1 MMDDL
6 SARRILIIEEE
17 DDRDL
22 DQLLFLGDTS
32 GVGAPSPSSPPSQ
45 ISLSPSSST
54 PLSSSS
60 FENHASSASP
70 AAATTAVASPPPPS
84 QITPILASEEERDG
98 DDDDGLGH
106 WVLPAPALPGDYLNG
121 SLHRVPSKSILKKVS
136 SYGNFDS
143 SRGGGSSTGGRT
155 RRLSIALDSSSTSQ
169 ASGSI
174 RGGGRFHNRSQVSDE
189 PPFSSL
195 LSADGSTIKS
205 NKKTSFLSLTSLDS
219 NQGQPHNQGGEQI
232 GWDLE
237 DDGVASSPLYRGVT
251 MGEEESLPS
260 IPNSHDASDSSTK
273 MRRNVSFHA
282 VDVREYDRTVGDHPG
297 CRSGPPVSTHCDH
310 LLVSIMNMVH

>member
-32 GVGAPSPSSPPSQ
+32 GVGAPSSPPSPK
-45 ISLSPSSST
+45 SVSPSSST

-60 FENHASSASP
+60 FENNASSSSP
-70 AAATTAVASPPPPS
+70 AAATTAVASPSPPS

-98 DDDDGLGH
+98 DDGGLGH

-237 DDGVASSPLYRGVT
+237 DDGVASSPMYRGVT
-251 MGEEESLPS
+251 MAEEESLPS
-260 IPNSHDASDSSTK
+260 IPNSHDASDSSSK

-310 LLVSIMNMVH
+310 LLVSIMHMVHL